1 MIGILPSPPPPR
13 LRLRGVP
20 TGTPPCGSGA
30 GRLLTRAQ
38 PTPPSGCR
46 GFESGHANKAKASHL
61 NRREAFA

>member
-1 MIGILPSPPPPR
+1 SWRSTR
-13 LRLRGVP
+13 LSYALLKVDEKCGHKKS
-20 TGTPPCGSGA
+20 GSGA
-30 GRLLTRAQ
+30 GRSLTRAQ